1 MHSISMAAAQPL
13 LTEVFFFPTAATH
26 RVALPSH
33 CLLSGH
39 GQGWDA
45 ACSCFAVLE
54 LKIPLY

>member
-1 MHSISMAAAQPL
+1 MAAAQPL

-39 GQGWDA
+39 GQGWDE